1 VAARRVS
8 TRVRTDALPRPRV
21 NADARG
27 RPDDVR
33 GRPDEKDVR
42 TDIFIQK
49 RPL

>member
-1 VAARRVS
+1 V
-8 TRVRTDALPRPRV
+8 V

-42 TDIFIQK
+42 TVIFLQF